1 MKRFWA
7 ILLTLVMVLTASAMA
22 EEAANDAATLK
33 VRGTGVVSV
42 TADQV
47 RVVLG
52 VRETSS
58 DVLEVQ
64 STVNQKI
71 NAIYDALIEA
81 GVESKDIATE
91 SLYIYANYD
100 YSGEV
105 ERLTGYTATNT
116 ISITTT
122 DTGKMGEYI
131 DISFQAGANTLDTV
145 DFSSRNNAEA
155 KKEALQLAVQ
165 NAYEKAETIA
175 EAAGMSVAQVKTFDE
190 TTENYYTDAGALYSN
205 ARAEAAADGATRL
218 QASNLQ
224 VQATVIV
231 EFELLPAVN

>member
-7 ILLTLVMVLTASAMA
+7 ILLTMMMILTASAMA
-22 EEAANDAATLK
+22 EEAAGSAATLK

-81 GVESKDIATE
+81 GVENKDIATE

-100 YSGEV
+100 YTGET

-122 DTGKMGEYI
+122 DISKMGEYI

-155 KKEALQLAVQ
+155 RKEALQLAVQ

-175 EAAGMSVAQVKTFDE
+175 EAAGMRIVQVKTFDE
-190 TTENYYTDAGALYSN
+190 TADNYYTDSGALYSN
-205 ARAEAAADGATRL
+205 ARVEGAADGATMI

-224 VQATVIV
+224 VQATVVV
-231 EFELLPAVN
+231 EFELGAAED

>member
-1 MKRFWA
+1 MKR
-7 ILLTLVMVLTASAMA
+7 ILGMVLALVMILSFSAMA
-22 EEAANDAATLK
+22 EADGETSLK

-52 VRETSS
+52 VRETST
-58 DVLEVQ
+58 DALEVQ
-64 STVNQKI
+64 STVNRKI

-81 GVESKDIATE
+81 GVASKDIATE

-105 ERLTGYTATNT
+105 EQLTGYTATNT

-122 DTGKMGEYI
+122 DIGKMGEYI

-145 DFSSRNNAEA
+145 DFSSKNNAEA

-165 NAYEKAETIA
+165 NAYEKAQTIA
-175 EAAGMSVAQVKTFDE
+175 DAAGMSIAWVKMFDE
-190 TTENYYTDAGALYSN
+190 TTENYYYNDSGALYSN
-205 ARAEAAADGATRL
+205 ARAETAADGATRL

-224 VQATVIV
+224 VQASVVV
-231 EFELLPAVN
+231 EFELAPAEN